1 VGTIANLA
9 AVIALGILQ
18 AKMKEAMLKD
28 LENMPKPR
36 VDRQAAASFF
46 ANPST
51 AKAIRLIDLM
61 NKNLEPFG
69 RELDEH
75 HAKIVAGTNAEVALL
90 ALSEK
95 LSVDERLEFLTG
107 LHEQLEIYE
116 RELNVVFDNLQAAK
130 GLSAK
135 ALDAARGAEEL
146 ANLVGRDLVADWLLQ
161 QGFSVD
167 EIYEIW
173 NNLKSYASQVR
184 RVFADVDGLHVKVKK
199 LLQEEAKLHSQ
210 VNKIY
215 WSISLKR
222 IAEELKKK
230 GIQ

>member
-1 VGTIANLA
+1 
-9 AVIALGILQ
+9 
-18 AKMKEAMLKD
+18 
-28 LENMPKPR
+28 
-36 VDRQAAASFF
+36 
-46 ANPST
+46 
-51 AKAIRLIDLM
+51 
-61 NKNLEPFG
+61 
-69 RELDEH
+69 
-75 HAKIVAGTNAEVALL
+75 
-90 ALSEK
+90 
-95 LSVDERLEFLTG
+95 
-107 LHEQLEIYE
+107 
-116 RELNVVFDNLQAAK
+116 
-130 GLSAK
+130 
-135 ALDAARGAEEL
+135 
-146 ANLVGRDLVADWLLQ
+146 VGRDLVADWLLQ